1 MQMRDLLKRVLLVL
15 LVASLVL
22 AIAPAVF
29 AEGETGEAAA
39 EEHSSEEGS
48 ILTPLGINP
57 GLMVAQVVNFLL
69 IAGLLSAVVWR
80 PAVNMLDARSAKIQK
95 GLEDAAAAAKARQN
109 AEMEADKIL
118 AEARSERQKVLE
130 DARQQGEEVKKQI
143 ESAARQDADRI
154 RTEGRQDAVSARDAE
169 LASLR
174 EQVLSISS
182 AVAGQILQENIDAK
196 KQSGLVSNFFSKLP
210 AGSKN
215 LSGAVEVVSAMPLTD
230 DEKKKVEK
238 EISAG
243 SYSYSVDPSILGGL
257 IIRASDK
264 VIDGSVRSNLS
275 ELTTRLK

>member
-1 MQMRDLLKRVLLVL
+1 MQMRNLLKRVLLL
-15 LVASLVL
+15 FLVASLAL
-22 AIAPAVF
+22 AIVPATF
-29 AEGETGEAAA
+29 AAEEEGAAA
-39 EEHSSEEGS
+39 EGSEEGS

-69 IAGLLSAVVWR
+69 IAGLLSAVVWK
-80 PAVNMLDARSAKIQK
+80 PAVNMLDARTAKIQK

-143 ESAARQDADRI
+143 ESSARQDAERI
-154 RTEGRQDAVSARDAE
+154 RNEGRQDAVTARDAE

-182 AVAGQILQENIDAK
+182 AVAGRILQESIDAK
-196 KQSGLVSNFFSKLP
+196 KQSALVSDFFSKLP
-210 AGSKN
+210 AGASG

-238 EISAG
+238 EIGGS
-243 SYSYSVDPSILGGL
+243 SYSYTVDTSILGGL
-257 IIRASDK
+257 IIRATDK
-264 VIDGSVRSNLS
+264 VIDGSVRSSLS
-275 ELTTRLK
+275 ELTGRLK